1 MRKNRFPE
9 SAESELHDS
18 ELPSTELAALG
29 ISATGPISEACERKQ
44 RRSSTDELNMKAQ
57 VPTQEWKGVAR
68 DLTNR
73 RAYIDRI
80 KFNVYDSA
88 PSKSKRPGQDGI
100 GVLRTSRVRIGGPKR
115 HYGWVQNGV
124 CITAGNPFGLYYAR
138 NPHFRNLPAQ
148 KLEFHSEGQP
158 LTSAQCELAAR
169 GILGGDFEL
178 RPSYVEL
185 TFDIEHTDDWAAS
198 FFRRFSNHLFTS
210 ARNFEEMGETGP
222 RTQYFGAPTS
232 KWRLTVYEK
241 HPTVLRVE
249 LSLKLPFLKAVGI
262 FEAPDILR
270 LAELDLHKMFR
281 FQTFKSGALA
291 TIKLPRRLSL
301 WQEQI
306 VRKWRF
312 RDQALA
318 TILPRSFGIDS
329 AALLTESPYQRLV
342 DHMLKGLVW

>member
-29 ISATGPISEACERKQ
+29 FSATGPISGVCEPKQ
-44 RRSSTDELNMKAQ
+44 HRSSADELNMN
-57 VPTQEWKGVAR
+57 VHFRTQQWKGVSR

-73 RAYIDRI
+73 RAFIDRI
-80 KFNVYDSA
+80 KFNVYDIA
-88 PSKSKRPGQDGI
+88 PSKSKRTGRDGI
-100 GVLRTSRVRIGGPKR
+100 GVLRTRRVRIGGPRR
-115 HYGWVQNGV
+115 HYGWVQKGV
-124 CITAGNPFGLYYAR
+124 CITTGNPFGLYYAR

-158 LTSAQCELAAR
+158 LTSAQCKLAAR

-178 RPSYVEL
+178 RPSYIEL

-241 HPTVLRVE
+241 HATILRVE

-262 FEAPDILR
+262 FGAPDVLR
-270 LAELDLHKMFR
+270 LAELDVRKMFR

-291 TIKLPRRLSL
+291 TIKLPRRLSS
-301 WQEQI
+301 WQVQI

-312 RDQALA
+312 RDQTLA
-318 TILPRSFGIDS
+318 TILSRSLRIDS
-329 AALLTESPYQRLV
+329 AALLTESPFQRV
-342 DHMLKGLVW
+342 IDQMLKGLVW